1 MYKQDSTESSFLL
14 LFSFQ
19 FEYKIS
25 LMINASTV
33 PAKKLDISR
42 NEVDEFYW
50 IRDNIWETLQENLT
64 KLY

>member
-50 IRDNIWETLQENLT
+50 IRDDI
-64 KLY
+64 